1 MKRLFAK
8 AVALTLSAALSLSV
22 LAASFVTAGAA
33 PEYVKSDIVS
43 AFNNPDLDAKPMARM
58 WFVDGQA
65 GEIDDDMIEE
75 HLTTMAEGGFGGVE
89 IALLADNSNMS
100 NSDAAEYGWGTENW
114 KKTMKKIL
122 AAADSIEGGFKV
134 DFTISPHWPPIV
146 NTIDPNDDEA
156 ATEMSYAYTK
166 ITADDLAQG
175 TVDLP
180 LPTQKKTDLAR
191 APFYMTDRFV
201 AARVAQIVG
210 FEEETNKPIF
220 EFTTLQDASGATSKK
235 TAGEGESYK
244 EEDGVKYAGY
254 AAGIPSRE
262 VAEANG
268 IDYDTQIVAKFGP
281 DPATND
287 FEGKIDADGNR
298 KRMADWQYLYQTDL
312 SALDLA
318 GYAPDNDETFKV
330 GDYVL
335 FGTYCRGTGQAVANA
350 NTTTKNRTYVTNYF
364 DERGIQKVLDF
375 WNENILDDELR
386 AMMAKNGGSIF
397 EDSIET
403 THDGP
408 FWSADLM
415 EDMSGYLGYDATLYA
430 PVYMSAR
437 TSKQF
442 VDVPGQAAPD
452 IIITRD
458 ADFIFTSEDDES
470 ERIIEDYNLALAHL
484 FETQHAQTISD
495 WADGFNYDYRAQA
508 YSLPGLSIVGGAL
521 ATDVTEGDNSTYKDA
536 LRQLASAVN
545 MKGEKL
551 LSLESCTFAKMD
563 SNWQTFLKEMNQ
575 NTSHGVNRVI
585 VHGSAYPVT
594 LNDYQDSWPGWNWGG
609 GSGFPAWDGRQIYWN
624 DVNSLTGYITRTQAV
639 MQNGAAK
646 VDLAI
651 LNDTEESFNL
661 ITRNSNQAL
670 LDAGYSYNILDESV
684 LGLDSAV
691 VTNGVLNENGPA
703 YKAIILDDVSMLS
716 ALTAEKLIG
725 YAEAGLPVILKNSDP
740 NRIYGTEKGEDTV
753 ANLVAAMDTLKGLDN
768 VKSVSTDEELFAALA
783 SLGLTSSA
791 RYASTSGLEASHRQD
806 SVGDYYYLFNDN
818 SDAAIKTQVTLE
830 GSGVPYQLDAWT
842 GEIIPIAEY
851 EAGNGSVTINLELDA
866 KNAVIIAVAPAGGE
880 FPAVQ
885 DKHAVS
891 SSGGNVTTCGGA
903 VTHQASEAGSYSVK
917 LSDGTT
923 ANINIESV
931 KPSVSLTSFDL
942 SLESWGPD
950 EAVNDV
956 NPTISKKTTLNFT
969 DSTLCAW
976 NELPVTQEQ
985 LSDLGVA
992 SMADVSGIGRYTTT
1006 FTLPENWSAQ
1016 DGATLNFS
1024 VHENDM
1030 LVAVTVNGTTFD
1042 CIDTFATTLDLGHC
1056 LKAGENTIT
1065 IQIDS
1070 TLTNRFNATH
1080 SSADRTEHGLIS
1092 ASIVPYVETAVV
1104 TADKGILASVI
1115 AYAESDAVQAELA
1128 GAIESVQTSFT
1139 ASLASAKEV
1148 YSNAGASQSEVDSAW
1163 ISLMSEI
1170 HKLGFQAGDKT
1181 SLNALIGYADSLQ
1194 MDLYVDGSAKDAFG
1208 AALAAAKET
1217 AADGDALA
1225 GDIEQAQQDLIDA
1238 LLALRYKA
1246 DKSVLEQVLDQAN
1259 AIDTSAYTAA
1269 SVESFNRAKAA
1280 AEELFNNPALSQDDQ
1295 ADVDRAADN
1304 LRTAILSLDLTV
1316 SVAGDSSVT
1325 VSGSTPKTGDVTPF
1339 AAAVTLMALA
1349 GAGILINRKKK

>member
-1 MKRLFAK
+1 M
-8 AVALTLSAALSLSV
+8 
-22 LAASFVTAGAA
+22 
-33 PEYVKSDIVS
+33 
-43 AFNNPDLDAKPMARM
+43 
-58 WFVDGQA
+58 
-65 GEIDDDMIEE
+65 
-75 HLTTMAEGGFGGVE
+75 
-89 IALLADNSNMS
+89 
-100 NSDAAEYGWGTENW
+100 
-114 KKTMKKIL
+114 
-122 AAADSIEGGFKV
+122 
-134 DFTISPHWPPIV
+134 
-146 NTIDPNDDEA
+146 
-156 ATEMSYAYTK
+156 
-166 ITADDLAQG
+166 
-175 TVDLP
+175 
-180 LPTQKKTDLAR
+180 
-191 APFYMTDRFV
+191 
-201 AARVAQIVG
+201 
-210 FEEETNKPIF
+210 
-220 EFTTLQDASGATSKK
+220 
-235 TAGEGESYK
+235 
-244 EEDGVKYAGY
+244 
-254 AAGIPSRE
+254 
-262 VAEANG
+262 
-268 IDYDTQIVAKFGP
+268 
-281 DPATND
+281 
-287 FEGKIDADGNR
+287 
-298 KRMADWQYLYQTDL
+298 
-312 SALDLA
+312 
-318 GYAPDNDETFKV
+318 
-330 GDYVL
+330 
-335 FGTYCRGTGQAVANA
+335 
-350 NTTTKNRTYVTNYF
+350 
-364 DERGIQKVLDF
+364 
-375 WNENILDDELR
+375 
-386 AMMAKNGGSIF
+386 
-397 EDSIET
+397 
-403 THDGP
+403 
-408 FWSADLM
+408 
-415 EDMSGYLGYDATLYA
+415 
-430 PVYMSAR
+430 
-437 TSKQF
+437 
-442 VDVPGQAAPD
+442 
-452 IIITRD
+452 
-458 ADFIFTSEDDES
+458 
-470 ERIIEDYNLALAHL
+470 
-484 FETQHAQTISD
+484 
-495 WADGFNYDYRAQA
+495 
-508 YSLPGLSIVGGAL
+508 
-521 ATDVTEGDNSTYKDA
+521 
-536 LRQLASAVN
+536 
-545 MKGEKL
+545 
-551 LSLESCTFAKMD
+551 
-563 SNWQTFLKEMNQ
+563 
-575 NTSHGVNRVI
+575 
-585 VHGSAYPVT
+585 
-594 LNDYQDSWPGWNWGG
+594 
-609 GSGFPAWDGRQIYWN
+609 
-624 DVNSLTGYITRTQAV
+624 
-639 MQNGAAK
+639 
-646 VDLAI
+646 
-651 LNDTEESFNL
+651 
-661 ITRNSNQAL
+661 
-670 LDAGYSYNILDESV
+670 
-684 LGLDSAV
+684 
-691 VTNGVLNENGPA
+691 
-703 YKAIILDDVSMLS
+703 
-716 ALTAEKLIG
+716 
-725 YAEAGLPVILKNSDP
+725 
-740 NRIYGTEKGEDTV
+740 
-753 ANLVAAMDTLKGLDN
+753 
-768 VKSVSTDEELFAALA
+768 
-783 SLGLTSSA
+783 
-791 RYASTSGLEASHRQD
+791 
-806 SVGDYYYLFNDN
+806 
-818 SDAAIKTQVTLE
+818 
-830 GSGVPYQLDAWT
+830 
-842 GEIIPIAEY
+842 
-851 EAGNGSVTINLELDA
+851 
-866 KNAVIIAVAPAGGE
+866 IIAVAPAGGE

-1056 LKAGENTIT
+1056 LKAGENTII

-1246 DKSVLEQVLDQAN
+1246 DKSVLEQVLAQAN

-1269 SVESFNRAKAA
+1269 SVESFNRAKTA
-1280 AEELFNNPALSQDDQ
+1280 AEELFNNPVLSQDDQ

-1316 SVAGDSSVT
+1316 PVAGDSSVT